1 MSVLNTFPSVEHIR
15 NLHFDS
21 IFVPFFCRSKP
32 APLSMCS
39 LMGFDLADNIEFC
52 PPERNALK
60 EFFDSAKGGEW
71 SESYLWLD
79 NYGSHCDWKG
89 VGCNEKGFVTELHL
103 QTNGLS
109 GKLSAIG
116 NLTFLEYL
124 DLSDNDIK
132 GTLPPELGLLR
143 GLIQLRLSFNSFTG
157 SVPKELANL
166 EYLKLMHLHGNRLH
180 GQFPALT
187 LDNMLETSS
196 FISDCGTPSDFAVPL
211 LCPFCT
217 MCCNAE
223 GDVYIN
229 NFAILRKTSNVLDLK
244 SFYFSY
250 NLAGQC
256 HTTEEPKLLQINMEG
271 FDSYEDFSWV
281 YVLSSCGY
289 LSIVFLAS
297 FAYDRLFKGSSR
309 SIHSHDHAIKEEDK
323 KYALDAIGNGSV
335 YCFFLSRSWIAW
347 IFAVVVMGIQTWIL
361 SLFVKA
367 AEIDFTD
374 DSSVFVYSWRC
385 PRNSLDCDNTAD
397 DDFTG
402 WAIFAILMVSH
413 LMKDF
418 INGTK
423 LLVLCAKR
431 RHSVFA
437 KIRFF
442 FGGLCLVMI
451 TAYTAY
457 ASTIYNMAIAR
468 SNTDIVVNSVVILF
482 ITHIDEQFYMV
493 FLAAL
498 PSWVKELRRQLVRTT
513 KVNELT
519 ADIDVTRASANK
531 SSQDG
536 KIQVKITH
544 YFREMINAEV
554 AV

>member
-1 MSVLNTFPSVEHIR
+1 
-15 NLHFDS
+15 
-21 IFVPFFCRSKP
+21 
-32 APLSMCS
+32 
-39 LMGFDLADNIEFC
+39 
-52 PPERNALK
+52 
-60 EFFDSAKGGEW
+60 
-71 SESYLWLD
+71 
-79 NYGSHCDWKG
+79 
-89 VGCNEKGFVTELHL
+89 
-103 QTNGLS
+103 
-109 GKLSAIG
+109 
-116 NLTFLEYL
+116 
-124 DLSDNDIK
+124 
-132 GTLPPELGLLR
+132 
-143 GLIQLRLSFNSFTG
+143 
-157 SVPKELANL
+157 
-166 EYLKLMHLHGNRLH
+166 
-180 GQFPALT
+180 
-187 LDNMLETSS
+187 
-196 FISDCGTPSDFAVPL
+196 
-211 LCPFCT
+211 
-217 MCCNAE
+217 
-223 GDVYIN
+223 
-229 NFAILRKTSNVLDLK
+229 
-244 SFYFSY
+244 
-250 NLAGQC
+250 
-256 HTTEEPKLLQINMEG
+256 MEG

-289 LSIVFLAS
+289 LGIVFLAS
-297 FAYDRLFKGSSR
+297 FAYDRLFKSSSR
-309 SIHSHDHAIKEEDK
+309 NIHSHDNVMKEEDK

-385 PRNSLDCDNTAD
+385 PRNSLECDNTAD

-468 SNTDIVVNSVVILF
+468 SNTDIVVNSVVTLF
-482 ITHIDEQFYMV
+482 ITHIDEQFYLL

-513 KVNELT
+513 KVDEST
-519 ADIDVTRASANK
+519 ADIDVARASAND

-536 KIQVKITH
+536 KVQVKITH
-544 YFREMINAEV
+544 YYRKTINAEV